1 MNIYQ
6 IANQMKINHQTIYD
20 INIRVAY
27 YVRVSTLREQQ
38 DSSVDNQIIHFEKLI
53 KIAISTLIVFQIVG
67 CIIPTEKSE
76 VEKVKTGM
84 IATEALFFFLAA
96 VSIRF
101 RESL

>member
-53 KIAISTLIVFQIVG
+53 KFYETVDNSDLKQWIYDT
-67 CIIPTEKSE
+67 CIDGIK
-76 VEKVKTGM
+76 
-84 IATEALFFFLAA
+84 LN
-96 VSIRF
+96 
-101 RESL
+101 

>member
-38 DSSVDNQIIHFEKLI
+38 DSSVDNQIIHFEKLF
-53 KIAISTLIVFQIVG
+53 STFF
-67 CIIPTEKSE
+67 II
-76 VEKVKTGM
+76 
-84 IATEALFFFLAA
+84 LFSRKNFKFFIQL
-96 VSIRF
+96 
-101 RESL
+101 LLQNPK